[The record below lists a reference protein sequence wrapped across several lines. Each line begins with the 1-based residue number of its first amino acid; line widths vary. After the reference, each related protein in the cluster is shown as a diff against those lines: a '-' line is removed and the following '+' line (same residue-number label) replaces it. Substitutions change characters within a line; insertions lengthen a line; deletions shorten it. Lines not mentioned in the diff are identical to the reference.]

1 LGEMY
6 MSIPKII
13 HYCWFGGGEFS
24 DLMKRCMESWH
35 EFCPDYEIIE
45 WNESNVDLSKC
56 QYAQDALANKKWSY
70 VTDYVRN
77 YVVYEY
83 GGIYLDT
90 DVMLEK
96 NLDPLLENQ
105 AFAGWEEGAVNTGLG
120 FGAEK
125 RNVLVREFI
134 EDYYHLNYFCEDG
147 SINSIIQP
155 RLTTNVL
162 LRHGMQNRDNIIQQ
176 VDSFTIYPRE
186 YFCPYDI
193 RLERMKKTKNTYSI
207 HYYSASW
214 YTEEQKLEHNKLV
227 KKRRME
233 KLLGKRLYKLFLLF
247 YNLFAEG
254 GLKSFI
260 SSHFMK
266 KHIK

>member
-1 LGEMY
+1 

-24 DLMKRCMESWH
+24 DLMKECMESWKI
-35 EFCPDYEIIE
+35 FCPDYEIIE

-56 QYAQDALANKKWSY
+56 PYAQEALVNKKWSY
-70 VTDYVRN
+70 VSDYVRN
-77 YVVYEY
+77 YVIYTY

-90 DVMLEK
+90 DVMLK
-96 NLDPLLENQ
+96 KSLDPLLEHE
-105 AFAGWEEGAVNTGLG
+105 AYAGWEEGAVNTGLG

-125 RNVLVREFI
+125 NNEIVKEFI
-134 EDYYHLNYFCEDG
+134 SDYFTLNFFCDDG
-147 SINSIIQP
+147 SVNGIIQP
-155 RLTTNVL
+155 ELTTKVL
-162 LRHGMQNRDNIIQQ
+162 LNHGMENRDDIIQQ

-193 RLERMKKTKNTYSI
+193 RIEKLKVTPNSYSI

-214 YTEEQKLEHNKLV
+214 YTDEQKAEHKKLV

-233 KLLGKRLYKLFLLF
+233 KRLGKKLFKIWLFF
-247 YNLFAEG
+247 YNLFCEG
-254 GLKSFI
+254 GLKGF
-260 SSHFMK
+260 FDNKFK
-266 KHIK
+266 K